1 MSHEGTKCE
10 RKLWEQRCEARFSE
24 RDFVRG
30 KVEPLI
36 PELAGNGHH
45 GGTATF
51 IRAKATG
58 RMTLRYEFADMAAVY
73 AKAYYSNRLGLE
85 AYESLRKLWGD
96 GFGSQSYY
104 QVPQPLGY
112 IAEESMLVMR
122 EVRGAA
128 VSDLAVK
135 GTREQATEA
144 MRVAARWLL
153 RLHRS
158 HIDGLD
164 IEPPCEQIEVLKTAA
179 LLAKVAAQFPE
190 RAPYLIDMVHQLK
203 ELAPSGSSPVKLAV
217 LHGQYRPAHVFIESH
232 SVSVIDLDKIR
243 LSDPAK
249 DVSRFVHVLKKS
261 CYEGGAG
268 AVYPCLL
275 AREFVE
281 EYRSRAPENLAHLA
295 YFDAL
300 YALKA
305 FAKVVK
311 ITKPEEE
318 APEALQA
325 MERLYLDDFALAT
338 QQLTSSKM
346 AKKTIEERRSHGG

>member
-1 MSHEGTKCE
+1 MSHEGTRSE
-10 RKLWEQRCEARFSE
+10 RDSWKQRCEATFSE

-36 PELAGNGHH
+36 PELAGNGHR

-51 IRAKATG
+51 VRAKATG
-58 RMTLRYEFADMAAVY
+58 RMTLRYEFAETAAVY

-85 AYESLRKLWGD
+85 AYEWLRKLWGD

-104 QVPQPLGY
+104 RVPQPLGY

-128 VSDLAVK
+128 VSELAVK
-135 GTREQATEA
+135 GTREQAAEA
-144 MRVAARWLL
+144 MRVAARWLV

-158 HIDGLD
+158 HLDGLD
-164 IEPPCEQIEVLKTAA
+164 IEPACEQIEVLTTAA

-190 RAPYLIDMVHQLK
+190 RAPSLIDMVHQLR
-203 ELAPSGSSPVKLAV
+203 ELAPSGSSSVKLTA
-217 LHGQYRPAHVFIESH
+217 LHGEYRPAHVFIEGD
-232 SVSVIDLDKIR
+232 SVSVIDLDRIR

-249 DVSRFVHVLKKS
+249 DVSRFVHVLKKT

-268 AVYPCLL
+268 AVHACLL

-281 EYRSRAPENLAHLA
+281 EYRMGAPENLAHLA

-300 YALKA
+300 YSLKA

-311 ITKPEEE
+311 ITEAEEQAPE
-318 APEALQA
+318 APEAAEAIGA

-346 AKKTIEERRSHGG
+346 AQKIH

>member
-1 MSHEGTKCE
+1 MSHEGTRAE
-10 RKLWEQRCEARFSE
+10 RESWKQRCEARFSE
-24 RDFVRG
+24 RDFVRL

-36 PELAGNGHH
+36 PELARNGDG

-51 IRAKATG
+51 ARAKATG
-58 RMTLRYEFADMAAVY
+58 RMTLRYEFAETGAVY
-73 AKAYYSNRLGLE
+73 AKAYYSNGFGLD
-85 AYESLRKLWGD
+85 AYEWLRKLWRE
-96 GFGSQSYY
+96 GFGSHSNYR
-104 QVPQPLGY
+104 VPQPLGY

-122 EVRGAA
+122 AVRGAA
-128 VSDLAVK
+128 VSDLVVK
-135 GTREQATEA
+135 GTREQAVKA
-144 MRVAARWLL
+144 VRVAARWLL

-158 HIDGLD
+158 HLDGLD
-164 IEPPCEQIEVLKTAA
+164 VEPPCEQIEVLKTAA

-203 ELAPSGSSPVKLAV
+203 ELAPSGSSPVKLTA
-217 LHGQYRPAHVFIESH
+217 LHGEYRPAHVFIERD
-232 SVSVIDLDKIR
+232 SVSVIDLDRIR

-249 DVSRFVHVLKKS
+249 DVSRFVHVLKKT
-261 CYEGGAG
+261 CYESGGGTVRAH
-268 AVYPCLL
+268 LL
-275 AREFVE
+275 AREFIE
-281 EYRSRAPENLAHLA
+281 EYRMGAPANLAHLA

-311 ITKPEEE
+311 ITKAEEP
-318 APEALQA
+318 APEA

-346 AKKTIEERRSHGG
+346 AYKIH